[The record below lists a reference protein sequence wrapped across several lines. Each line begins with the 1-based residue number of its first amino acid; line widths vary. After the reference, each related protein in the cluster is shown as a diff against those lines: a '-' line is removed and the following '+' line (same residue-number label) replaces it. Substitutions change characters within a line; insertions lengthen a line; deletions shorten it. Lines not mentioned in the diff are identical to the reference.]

1 MVVYISRCKGKD
13 FIHSLQIFPVESL
26 ALPCNHLHTIEA
38 TITCKTALNWYNRP
52 TALLVAE

>member
-26 ALPCNHLHTIEA
+26 ALPYNHLHTIE
-38 TITCKTALNWYNRP
+38 TSSKCKTALNGYNRP